1 MDSPRPVTLDPCLR
15 LLDAPLARA
24 WTVGQIL
31 QATVV
36 SRTGAD
42 TFLLRS
48 GGNAF
53 EARSALTLSPG
64 QTLQLQVAPGGD
76 SGTTILRILPPPA
89 PQEPALAQAL
99 RQALPRQTDIA
110 AALQRLMTDLAG
122 AAAEGESHAGLRALI
137 AKIMAALPDTHTLT
151 EPETL
156 RRAVA
161 NSGTL
166 LEARLA
172 HGSACD
178 PQLLAPDL
186 KANLLRLA
194 AQLKGRSASPL
205 DPSHAPG
212 ATASHPDA
220 PPLPTGARDL
230 AQHVDGALARIQI
243 NQLASLPAE
252 RDAPPTLVV
261 EIPLRHGDQLHSLR
275 LRFEHERNALGGDA
289 KALPWSVLIELD
301 PPGLGPIRARV
312 TAQAREVSAAFWSE
326 QAQTAVLLRD
336 NLATLEEGL
345 QREGLRCRELACHV
359 GTGPELVA
367 AGVQAPAGLLD
378 ERA

>member
-1 MDSPRPVTLDPCLR
+1 MHFPRPVSLDPSLR
-15 LLDAPLARA
+15 LIGPPLTGT

-36 SRTGAD
+36 GRTGAD
-42 TFLLRS
+42 TFLLRA

-64 QTLQLQVAPGGD
+64 QMLQLQVAPRGD
-76 SGTTILRILPPPA
+76 SGATVLRVLPSPA
-89 PQEPALAQAL
+89 QEPALAQAL
-99 RQALPRQTDIA
+99 RQALPRHTDIA
-110 AALQRLMTDLAG
+110 PVLQRLMTDLDAP
-122 AAAEGESHAGLRALI
+122 AAEGESHAGPRALI

-172 HGSACD
+172 RATACD
-178 PQLLAPDL
+178 PQLLAQDL

-194 AQLKGRSASPL
+194 AQLKGGSASPL
-205 DPSHAPG
+205 DPGHAPG
-212 ATASHPDA
+212 ATAGLPDA
-220 PPLPTGARDL
+220 PPQPAGARDL
-230 AQHVDGALARIQI
+230 APHVDGALARIQI

-252 RDAPPTLVV
+252 HGAPPALVV
-261 EIPLRHGDQLHSLR
+261 EIPLRQGEQLHSLR
-275 LRFEHERNALGGDA
+275 LRFERDRNAPSSDA
-289 KALPWSVLIELD
+289 EAQPWSVLIELD

-312 TAQAREVSAAFWSE
+312 TAQARDVSAAFWTE
-326 QAQTAVLLRD
+326 QAQTAALLRD
-336 NLATLEEGL
+336 NLATLEHRL

-359 GTGPELVA
+359 GSGPELVA